1 MNGIKVVGLLLAA
14 FSMLDQVYLNEA
26 SAAARE
32 GADTYIGLQFGA
44 TDTSADDFSGDLD
57 FDFGLLQLG
66 VWASEEVS
74 LELRTGS
81 GTSDDTSD
89 GIDFDLE
96 NLYGLY
102 GLYHYHLGE
111 IASIYGALGVSRV
124 TLKASIPGDSNQESE
139 DGMSYGIGA
148 KLSVFTLEYM
158 RYLDTTDI
166 TVDAVS
172 LGVQYTFD

>member
-14 FSMLDQVYLNEA
+14 FLMLDQGYFNEA
-26 SAAARE
+26 SAAQRE
-32 GADTYIGLQFGA
+32 GADTYIGLQLG
-44 TDTSADDFSGDLD
+44 TSESSIDDVSGDLD

-66 VWASEEVS
+66 VWASEEIS
-74 LELRTGS
+74 LEFRTATGN
-81 GTSDDTSD
+81 GDDTSD
-89 GIDFDLE
+89 GIEFELE

-111 IASIYGALGVSRV
+111 IVSIYGALGISRV
-124 TLKASIPGDSNQESE
+124 TLKGSTTGASDQESE
-139 DGMSYGIGA
+139 DGLSYGVGA
-148 KLSVFTLEYM
+148 KLSMFTLEFM
-158 RYLDTTDI
+158 RYLDTTDV